1 MLTTNKKDL
10 QKFSGNINAH
20 ILKIIE
26 LQSQYKVLEILNE
39 LNKAKFDAVYKQI
52 FNDNIFYL
60 SDDRQR
66 DGKEKGSRATE
77 PNDMYNLNDEDF
89 NKFLE
94 LANAEFYN
102 RGLTNKDG
110 TYTEETNAENKLNK
124 LKREIVK
131 FSIEILPDE
140 EMKQIFTDATTP
152 GKNYNYKAYEKLFE
166 LFMGIGRLEEKRPEK
181 WDC

>member
-10 QKFSGNINAH
+10 QKFSASINVH

-26 LQSQYKVLEILNE
+26 LQAEYEALEILND
-39 LNKAKFDAVYKQI
+39 LNKAKFDAAYKQV

-60 SDDRQR
+60 AEDRQR
-66 DGKEKGSRATE
+66 SGKEKGSRATE
-77 PNDMYNLNDEDF
+77 PDDMYNLSDEDF

-94 LANAEFYN
+94 LANVELYN
-102 RGLTNKDG
+102 RGLINKDG
-110 TYTEETNAENKLNK
+110 TYTEETNTENKLFE
-124 LKREIVK
+124 LKRKIVK

-140 EMKQIFTDATTP
+140 DEEMKQLFTDAITP

-166 LFMGIGRLEEKRPEK
+166 LFMEIGRKEA
-181 WDC
+181 